1 MATTFKPIYYMACPE
16 CEGVEREA
24 QGCWLCAGDRVI
36 ERKPEP
42 GEVGSVVRLEKDGY
56 FSATAIRGED
66 LL

>member
-1 MATTFKPIYYMACPE
+1 MACPE